1 MKKILQICA
10 VDYSVDALLKPLIL
24 SLMEKGYTVHNAC
37 TDSGKFHKLRDQ
49 GLYMIDVPIDRKI
62 SPVSNLRSVL
72 ILYAL
77 MKKEKY
83 DIVHV
88 HTPIAAVLGRVAAKF
103 AGIKH
108 IVYTAH
114 GFYFHEGMS
123 KKKYQIFYNVEKFF
137 AKYLTDWIL
146 LQSKEDYELCI
157 ENNFKTKERIVHI
170 SNGVDIYKNFNPE
183 LIGSDVKEQLK
194 KELGIDQDD
203 IVICF
208 IGRLVREKGIF
219 ELLESFNTLKKGQRN
234 VKLLII
240 GETLTSERDQNTK
253 HLLKEMFN
261 NPDIIVVGF
270 RTDISQLLSISD
282 IFVLPS
288 YREGLPR
295 SIIEAMAMKKPIIA
309 TNIRGCREEVV
320 HGENGFL
327 VEKQNALQLY
337 EQLELLIDQDEL
349 RKQFGENS
357 RKIVEAQFNEEIVI
371 QKQYEVF
378 NRLKSSS
385 KEDEN

>member
-10 VDYSVDALLKPLIL
+10 VDSSVDALLMPLIV
-24 SLMEKGYTVHNAC
+24 SLMEKGYIVHNAC
-37 TDSGKFHKLRDQ
+37 TDSGKFEKLREQ
-49 GLYMIDVPIDRKI
+49 GLYMIDVPIERKI
-62 SPVSNLRSVL
+62 SLVSNIKS
-72 ILYAL
+72 ILKLHAL

-88 HTPIAAVLGRVAAKF
+88 HTPIAAVLGRVAAKL

-123 KKKYQIFYNVEKFF
+123 KIQYQLFYGMEKFL
-137 AKYLTDWIL
+137 AKYFTDWIL

-157 ENNFKTKERIVHI
+157 EKNFKSKERIVHI
-170 SNGVDIYKNFNPE
+170 SNGVDIFTKFNPK
-183 LIGSDVKEQLK
+183 LVSSDVNEQLK
-194 KELGIDQDD
+194 KELGIGHDEM
-203 IVICF
+203 VICF

-219 ELLESFNTLKKGQRN
+219 ELLESFNLLKTN
-234 VKLLII
+234 HPNLKLLII
-240 GETLTSERDQNTK
+240 GETSTGERDQSTH
-253 HLLKEMFN
+253 HLLKELFN
-261 NPDIIVVGF
+261 NPDIITVGF
-270 RTDISQLLSISD
+270 RTDIPQLLSISD

-337 EQLELLIDQDEL
+337 KKLTLLIDQEEL
-349 RKQFGENS
+349 RKQFGKNS
-357 RKIVEAQFNEEIVI
+357 RKIVEIKFNEEIVI
-371 QKQYEVF
+371 QKQYELF
-378 NRLKSSS
+378 NRL
-385 KEDEN
+385 EDHLIGGEK